1 MSRFV
6 LLVSLVM
13 LSGVATA
20 QPELPGLDSLG
31 EGWNAMATDGVCSA
45 GTPYQFYVNT
55 SAENADGE
63 KLLLFFNGG
72 GACWFG
78 QACDLN
84 SQPNVHTPMA
94 HIDANNPAMADGIF
108 DLENPRNPF
117 AGYSMVFVSYCN
129 GDVHIGSGPRDYEY
143 RNREGVDVTVTTH
156 HDGYRNS
163 QAALQWVYEN
173 YPAPSRVVVSGSSAG
188 AIGASFYAGL
198 VAEHY
203 SQTPV
208 VLLADG
214 AGGYSSANLHR
225 VFEAWNVSDIL
236 PPWPEYAGQTN
247 QSLTF
252 EDFYIA
258 SALHNA
264 NLTIA
269 QYNTAE
275 DSVQKNFTYLLGD
288 APASFKL
295 PERILNNY
303 LQIENEVSEFYSYT
317 AGGDFH
323 TILGFPVFYEYEV
336 EGVGFVEWVEDLIS
350 GETVPDIS
358 CVNEIRGCSDAPVAE

>member
-1 MSRFV
+1 MSRLV
-6 LLVSLVM
+6 LLFSCLMIVS
-13 LSGVATA
+13 GATLA
-20 QPELPGLDSLG
+20 QNDLPGLDSLDA
-31 EGWNAMATDGVCSA
+31 GWNTMATDGVCSA
-45 GTPYQFYVNT
+45 GTPYQFYVKPSVDN
-55 SAENADGE
+55 SE
-63 KLLLFFNGG
+63 LLVFFNGG

-84 SQPNVHTPMA
+84 AQPNVHTPLA
-94 HIDANNPAMADGIF
+94 DSDANNPAVADGIF
-108 DLENPRNPF
+108 DLDNPRNPF
-117 AGYSMVFVSYCN
+117 ADYSMVFVSYCN
-129 GDVHIGSGPRDYEY
+129 GDVHIGSGPRDYSY
-143 RNREGVDVTVTTH
+143 RNADRVDVTVTTH

-163 QAALQWVYEN
+163 QDALQWVYEN
-173 YPAPSRVVVSGSSAG
+173 FPAPSKVVVSGSSAG

-203 SQTPV
+203 PQTPV
-208 VLLADG
+208 ILLADG

-225 VFEAWNVSDIL
+225 VFEAWNVSEIL
-236 PPWPEYAGQTN
+236 PAWPEYAGQTN

-269 QYNTAE
+269 QYNSAE
-275 DSVQKNFTYLLGD
+275 DDVQKNFTYLLGD
-288 APASFKL
+288 APSSFKL

-303 LQIENEVSEFYSYT
+303 LQIESAVDQFYSYT

-323 TILGFPVFYEYEV
+323 TILGFPVFYQYAV
-336 EGVGFVEWVEDLIS
+336 EGISFVDWVDELID
-350 GETVPDIS
+350 GEVVADIS
-358 CVNEIRGCSDAPVAE
+358 CVNEIRGCSDAPASE